1 MVNRNVVLTFLSSI
15 GASALSLLT
24 VPAYLHLIGPARYGV
39 VAFVWLIVGYFG
51 LFIVGLDKAITNLL
65 SQHRH
70 DPPAA
75 RSLFHTAMLLNLAT
89 SCAGGVVMY
98 FVGYQILARTMG
110 TDPALRDE
118 ILGAMPWIAAS
129 VPLATTTALFTGAL
143 EAYGRFPA
151 LASTQFSATV
161 LFQTIPILVA
171 WLIGPRLTWVI
182 PAAIL
187 ARTSSTM
194 WMLVLLWPVM
204 QLRAPFLPRRTWVPT
219 LLRYGSS
226 ISISGIVSPILT
238 SLDRLLIGGALG
250 AAAVSYYVVPSNLI
264 NVVQMVPGSLL
275 RVLFPQLSTLTPAG
289 AGAISVDA
297 TLGLATILTPVITCG
312 ILFAHP
318 FMTLWLGAAFAMR
331 ARGIAEIL
339 LDGAWINCLA
349 WVPVTLLQAQKRPGL
364 VARLH
369 VIELVPFVALV
380 WLGVRFGGVYGAAV
394 ACALRMWV
402 DALLLFQ
409 VSGLA
414 RPLFRRLVWPAVL
427 ISAALVTSLAAPSMS
442 PLYLAIAAVL
452 GVASIAWSTAQ
463 LPAHQRQRVLA
474 LFHGR

>member
-1 MVNRNVVLTFLSSI
+1 VVNRNVVLTFVSSV

-65 SQHRH
+65 AQHRD
-70 DPPAA
+70 DPPVA
-75 RSLFHTAMLLNLAT
+75 RSLFHTAMLLNLVT
-89 SCAGGVVMY
+89 SSAGGVVMY

-110 TDPALRDE
+110 TDMALRGE
-118 ILGAMPWIAAS
+118 ILSAMPWIAAS
-129 VPLATTTALFTGAL
+129 VPLATTTALLTGAL
-143 EAYGRFPA
+143 EAYGRFPS

-171 WLIGPRLTWVI
+171 WLIGPQLTWVV

-187 ARTSSTM
+187 ARTGATL
-194 WMLVLLWPVM
+194 WMVVLLWPVM
-204 QLRAPFLPRRTWVPT
+204 QLNAPVLLQRHWVPV

-264 NVVQMVPGSLL
+264 NVVQMLPGSLL
-275 RVLFPQLSTLTPAG
+275 RVLFPQLSTLSAAG
-289 AGAISVDA
+289 ASAMSIEA
-297 TLGLATILTPVITCG
+297 TLGLAIVLTPVVACG
-312 ILFAHP
+312 ILLAHP
-318 FMTLWLGAAFAMR
+318 FMTLWLGAAFAAH

-339 LDGAWINCLA
+339 LYGAWINCLA
-349 WVPVTLLQAQKRPGL
+349 WVPVTLLQAQQRPGV

-369 VIELVPFVALV
+369 VIELAPFVLLV
-380 WLGVRFGGVYGAAV
+380 WLGVRFGGVYGAAL
-394 ACALRMWV
+394 ACTLRMWV
-402 DALLLFQ
+402 DALLMFQ
-409 VSGLA
+409 LSGLA
-414 RPLFRRLVWPAVL
+414 RSLTTRLLLP
-427 ISAALVTSLAAPSMS
+427 AALITLALLVSLAVPASS
-442 PLYLAIAAVL
+442 PVYLPVAAML
-452 GVASIAWSTAQ
+452 GIVSIGWSVAQ
-463 LPAHQRQRVLA
+463 LPAYQRRRVRPA
-474 LFHGR
+474 AE

>member
-1 MVNRNVVLTFLSSI
+1 VVNRNVVLTFLSAI

-24 VPAYLHLIGPARYGV
+24 VPVYLHLIGPARYGV

-65 SQHRH
+65 AQHRD

-89 SCAGGVVMY
+89 SCTGGVIMY
-98 FVGYQILARTMG
+98 VAGYQILARTMG
-110 TDPALRDE
+110 TDAALRGE
-118 ILGAMPWIAAS
+118 ILSAMPWIAAS
-129 VPLATTTALFTGAL
+129 VPLATTTALLTGAL

-171 WLIGPRLTWVI
+171 WLVGPQLTWVV

-187 ARTSSTM
+187 ARTGATL
-194 WMLVLLWPVM
+194 WMLVLLWPIM
-204 QLRAPFLPRRTWVPT
+204 QLGKPLVLRRQWVPA

-264 NVVQMVPGSLL
+264 NVVQMVPASLL
-275 RVLFPQLSTLTPAG
+275 RVLFPQLSTLSPA
-289 AGAISVDA
+289 AASAASIDA
-297 TLGLATILTPVITCG
+297 TMGLATILTPVITCG
-312 ILFAHP
+312 ILLAHP
-318 FMTLWLGAAFAMR
+318 FMTLWLGAGFAGH

-369 VIELVPFVALV
+369 VIELAPFVALV
-380 WLGVRFGGVYGAAV
+380 WVGVRYGGVYGAAL
-394 ACALRMWV
+394 ACALRMWA
-402 DALLLFQ
+402 DALLLFH
-409 VSGLA
+409 VSGLG
-414 RPLFRRLVWPAVL
+414 RTIFRRVLWPGVLVNAAVL
-427 ISAALVTSLAAPSMS
+427 VSLGVPSMS
-442 PLYLAIAAVL
+442 PLYDVVTAGL
-452 GVASIAWSTAQ
+452 GIASIAWSTAQ
-463 LPAHQRQRVLA
+463 VPPHQRQRVLA
-474 LFHGR
+474 LLHGR